1 MSIFSNI
8 INASRSDSYLAES
21 RSGGIAPDNPAGIEA
36 IRSAGI
42 LGKQRLIGPEEAG
55 ELEATADQVE
65 MITRYTVQAYK
76 AYERIAK
83 ADAERDTAYFNAAN
97 TDAEAE
103 LTRVENR
110 HQHIA
115 KLEGLRPRYA
125 QAGQQVIEAKS
136 KAELQIAH
144 ARGRIQGTM
153 KGLPGL

>member
-1 MSIFSNI
+1 MSIFSAI
-8 INASRSDSYLAES
+8 IGSSKSEGYLSQS
-21 RSGGIAPDNPAGIEA
+21 RSGGIAPDNPADVES
-36 IRSAGI
+36 IRSAGV
-42 LGKQRLIGPEEAG
+42 LGNQRLIGPEEAG
-55 ELEATADQVE
+55 QLEATAAQVE
-65 MITRYTVQAYK
+65 MITKYTVQAYK

-97 TDAEAE
+97 VDAEAE

-115 KLEGLRPRYA
+115 TLEAMRPRYA

-144 ARGRIQGTM
+144 ARGRIDGTLRR
-153 KGLPGL
+153 LPRL